1 MLPTEPLP
9 PIPSKTCDSPSSMD
23 IKLNGE
29 GLNPQPDLLHPNQS
43 SPERCPTPGIDAEKM
58 AEKLR
63 VNIQS
68 FLIWHIL
75 EC

>member
-1 MLPTEPLP
+1 
-9 PIPSKTCDSPSSMD
+9 MD

-75 EC
+75 E